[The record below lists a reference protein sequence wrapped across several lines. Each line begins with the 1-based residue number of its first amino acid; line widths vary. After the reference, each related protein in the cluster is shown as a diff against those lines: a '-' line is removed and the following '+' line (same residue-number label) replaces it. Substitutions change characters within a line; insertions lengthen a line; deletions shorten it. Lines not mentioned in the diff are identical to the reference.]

1 MYSYRTGF
9 AAATVVLLVGG
20 IAACGSASNSQP
32 GTPGPAG
39 TASGSGQSA
48 SGTPVNIYDI
58 GPDPNS
64 PLNPTGGQ
72 AGMEAGVKAVNN
84 SGGINGHPIH
94 VTFCSALN
102 GTATQAVQCAQSAA
116 QDSSVV
122 GDIGNNS
129 VYDQIDPILLN
140 AGMVV
145 SGYTIGPGDNT
156 PSNSFPLV
164 AGGFIPQASAA
175 AAVATL
181 HAKKVCQAYIDD
193 PGVGGQGALIN
204 QYVLNPQHL
213 SLYKNIV
220 LPPTAADL
228 SPQAAQASGCDAIVI
243 TSSAQQSVQYIE
255 AVRALGNKV
264 ALICNTAVSPT
275 VLQAALGANP
285 ANVYDIAWFDR
296 SSAGYAEYGKEMRAL
311 GYAGTQY
318 DNDNST
324 MAWAALKEFVAIA
337 KSLPTVTRATVLAA
351 YKKQASVTTMGLTP
365 EINFTVPQSAASGQ
379 YPVIRND
386 TTVLYHY
393 EGSKYVLV
401 GDPGKPFLPIFQS
414 GNSSLAV
421 TTRPFAAS

>member
-1 MYSYRTGF
+1 MYSYRTRF

-20 IAACGSASNSQP
+20 LGACSSALNSQP
-32 GTPGPAG
+32 GTQGAAG
-39 TASGSGQSA
+39 TVSGSGQSA
-48 SGTPVNIYDI
+48 SGTPINIYDI

-72 AGMEAGVKAVNN
+72 AGMEAAVKAVND

-102 GTATQAVQCAQSAA
+102 GTATQTVQCAQSAA

-122 GDIGNNS
+122 ADIGHNS
-129 VYDQIDPILLN
+129 VYDQVDPILLN
-140 AGMVV
+140 AGLAV

-156 PSNSFPLV
+156 PANWFPLI
-164 AGGFIPQASAA
+164 AGGFIPQASAT
-175 AAVATL
+175 AAVETL
-181 HAKKVCQAYIDD
+181 HAKKVCQAYIDV
-193 PGVGGQGALIN
+193 PGLGGQGDMIN
-204 QYVLNPQHL
+204 QYVLAPRHL
-213 SLYKNIV
+213 ALYKNIA

-228 SPQAAQASGCDAIVI
+228 APQAAQASGCDAIVV

-255 AVRALGNKV
+255 AVRALGNNV

-275 VLQAALGANP
+275 VLRAALGSSP
-285 ANVYDIAWFDR
+285 TQIYDIAWFNRD
-296 SSAGYAEYGKEMRAL
+296 SPGYAEYEKDMRAL

-324 MAWAALKEFVAIA
+324 MAWAALKEFAAIT

-365 EINFTVPQSAASGQ
+365 EINFTGSQSAAGGQ

-393 EGSKYVLV
+393 EGGKYVLV
-401 GDPGKPFLPIFQS
+401 GDPSKPFLPIFQG

-421 TTRPFAAS
+421 TAKPFAAS